1 MTNIQATGEKM
12 TSERDVIVVGA
23 GPAGATTAVYLAQQ
37 GYDVLLLDRHQFPR
51 DKICG
56 DAVPAGAID
65 TLTRLGMG
73 DKIQQAVAR
82 GELYPLKSMLLVSP
96 KGYELEAMFH
106 KGPGGSD
113 SYVAPRIYFDALIY
127 QHAVEAG
134 AEFRQAQV
142 TAPLLENG
150 RVVGV
155 KVKENGRVQELRSKV
170 VIGADGATSV
180 ITRTLRPKE
189 NQHVDGHRAVALRAY
204 ITGLEEFPH
213 QVEFYLYN
221 QILPGYAWIFP
232 TRPGQANIGLGM
244 RLDHFR
250 AKKQSLE
257 DMLDTFLAMPAIK
270 KRLRPNWALRDVATW
285 QLNFGSQKHLQHV
298 YDGVILV
305 GDAAGFINPLTGGG
319 IHNAII
325 SAKLAARTT
334 HEALQRGDISRPG
347 MQIYE
352 QRVHEAMWGSMKRS
366 YQLQRSLMRFPRL
379 IDFLV
384 KSMKEN
390 SSLAKMF
397 LTKL

>member
-1 MTNIQATGEKM
+1 MS
-12 TSERDVIVVGA
+12 SEWDVIVAGA

-51 DKICG
+51 DKVCG

-73 DKIQQAVAR
+73 DKIQQAAAR
-82 GELYPLKSMLLVSP
+82 GELYPLEGMLLVSP
-96 KGYELEAMFH
+96 QGHELTARFH
-106 KGPGGSD
+106 HGADGGD
-113 SYVAPRIYFDALIY
+113 SYVAPRIHFDALIQ
-127 QHAVEAG
+127 QHAIEAG

-155 KVKENGRVQELRSKV
+155 TVKENGRIQELHSKI
-170 VIGADGATSV
+170 VIGADGVTSA
-180 ITRTLRPKE
+180 ITRTLRLKE
-189 NQHVDGHRAVALRAY
+189 NRHVDGHRAVALRAY
-204 ITGLEEFPH
+204 IEGLEELPR

-232 TRPGQANIGLGM
+232 IGQHRANIGLGM

-250 AKKQSLE
+250 ARKQSLE
-257 DMLDTFLAMPAIK
+257 EMLDTFLAMPAIK
-270 KRLRPNWALRDVATW
+270 KRLQPGWRLRDIATW
-285 QLNFGSQKHLQHV
+285 QLNFGSQKRLQHV
-298 YDGVILV
+298 YDGAILV
-305 GDAAGFINPLTGGG
+305 GDAAGLINPLTGGG

-325 SAKLAARTT
+325 SAKLAARTV
-334 HEALQRGDISRPG
+334 HEALQKGAVSRTS

-352 QRVHEAMWGSMKRS
+352 QRIHEAMWDSMQRS
-366 YQLQRSLMRFPRL
+366 YRFQRTLMRFPPL

-384 KSMKEN
+384 KRMKAN
-390 SSLAKMF
+390 SGLAQTF

>member
-1 MTNIQATGEKM
+1 MAN
-12 TSERDVIVVGA
+12 ERDVIVVGA
-23 GPAGATTAVYLAQQ
+23 GPAGSTTAVYLTQQ

-51 DKICG
+51 DKTCG

-65 TLTRLGMG
+65 TLTHLGLG
-73 DKIQQAVAR
+73 DKIQKAVER
-82 GELYPLKSMLLVSP
+82 GELYPLESMLLVSP
-96 KGYELEAMFH
+96 NGYKMEAMFR
-106 KGPGGSD
+106 KSQTGSD
-113 SYVAPRIYFDALIY
+113 SYVAPRIYFDALI
-127 QHAVEAG
+127 QEHAVESG

-142 TAPLLENG
+142 VGPLLENG

-155 KVKENGRVQELRSKV
+155 KVKDNGRAQDLRAKV
-170 VIGADGATSV
+170 VIGADGVTSV
-180 ITRTLRPKE
+180 IARALRPKE
-189 NQHVDGHRAVALRAY
+189 NQHVNGHRAVALRAY
-204 ITGLEEFPH
+204 IEGLEEFPK

-232 TRPGQANIGLGM
+232 IGQNRANIGLGM

-257 DMLDTFLAMPAIK
+257 EMLDIFLAMPTIK
-270 KRLRPNWALRDVATW
+270 KRLQPGWKLRDVATW

-298 YDGVILV
+298 YDGAILV

-325 SAKLAARTT
+325 SAKLSARTV
-334 HEALQRGDISRPG
+334 HEALQRDDISRSG

-352 QRVHEAMWGSMKRS
+352 QRVHEAMWSSMKRS
-366 YQLQRSLMRFPRL
+366 YRIQRSLMRFPRL
-379 IDFLV
+379 IDILI
-384 KSMKEN
+384 KQMKEN
-390 SSLAKMF
+390 SELAKMF

>member
-1 MTNIQATGEKM
+1 MS
-12 TSERDVIVVGA
+12 SERDIIVVGA

-51 DKICG
+51 DKTCG

-65 TLTRLGMG
+65 MLTHLGMG
-73 DKIQQAVAR
+73 DKIQKAVDR
-82 GELYPLKSMLLVSP
+82 GELYPLESMLLVSP

-106 KGPGGSD
+106 KGPEGSD
-113 SYVAPRIYFDALIY
+113 SYVAPRIYFDDLIY
-127 QHAVEAG
+127 QHAVDSG
-134 AEFRQAQV
+134 AEFRQTQV

-155 KVKENGRVQELRSKV
+155 KVKDNGRVQDLHGRV
-170 VIGADGATSV
+170 VIGADGVTSV

-189 NQHVDGHRAVALRAY
+189 NQHLDSHRAVALRAY
-204 ITGLEEFPH
+204 IKGLEEFPN

-232 TRPGQANIGLGM
+232 IGQNRANIGLGM

-257 DMLDTFLAMPAIK
+257 EMLDIFLAMPAIK
-270 KRLRPNWALRDVATW
+270 KRLRPGWKLHDVATW
-285 QLNFGSQKHLQHV
+285 QLNFGSQKNLQHV
-298 YDGVILV
+298 YDGAILV

-325 SAKLAARTT
+325 SAKLAARTV
-334 HEALQRGDISRPG
+334 HEALQQGDVSRTN
-347 MQIYE
+347 MQVYE
-352 QRVHEAMWGSMKRS
+352 QRVHEVLSSSMKRS
-366 YQLQRSLMRFPRL
+366 YQIQRSLMRFPLL
-379 IDFLV
+379 IDFWV
-384 KSMKEN
+384 KQMKEN
-390 SSLAKMF
+390 SGLAQMF